1 MITLRIS
8 AYDYFE
14 ESGVNELVE
23 MVVIKVEE
31 ENAYQQ
37 LVDNEGFS
45 ANVVALLAGTF
56 GEFIMLKIER
66 VE

>member
-8 AYDYFE
+8 AYDYQE
-14 ESGVNELVE
+14 ESGVNELIE
-23 MVVIKVEE
+23 MVTVKVEE

-37 LVDNEGFS
+37 LVNNEGFS
-45 ANVVALLAGTF
+45 ANVVSLLAGTF
-56 GEFIMLKIER
+56 GEFVMLKIER